1 MNIDEPQSRNNFKV
15 LIVDDKPE
23 NMQVLGRILCKNGLN
38 IISATSG
45 PQALEIAA
53 ADLPDLVLLDI
64 AIPEMDGYEV
74 CRKIKENP
82 VTKNIPV
89 IFLTAQVQ
97 TEDIIHGFE
106 AGAADYVIKPFNLS
120 ELLSRIFTHLE
131 LKRARDIIT
140 GQNDRLKYLNDTK
153 DKFFSIISHDL
164 RSPFTIL
171 HGFAKHL
178 QTNYMDMNDES
189 RQELIRAMTASAAQ
203 TLKLIENLLQWAKV
217 QLNNMKCDPREISLS
232 EIFDDNAHLFKSN
245 AVIKNIVIKTK
256 VYDEDYAFA
265 DYDMINLVVRNLIS
279 NALKF
284 TGNGGE
290 ILVEALKKNDNE
302 DTVEVRVSDNGIGIK
317 AGNLEKLFRIDSHF
331 TTDGTANEPG
341 TGLGLILCREFVEKN
356 GGKIRA
362 ESESGKG
369 SKFIFTLPKHAGE
382 ACAISGIPVNN

>member
-15 LIVDDKPE
+15 LIVGDKPE
-23 NMQVLGRILCKNGLN
+23 NMQVLGKILCKNGLN

-45 PQALEIAA
+45 PQALEIMA

-64 AIPEMDGYEV
+64 AVPEMDGYEV

-82 VTKNIPV
+82 ATKSIPV

-120 ELLSRIFTHLE
+120 ELLSRVFTHLE

-171 HGFAKHL
+171 HGFAEHL
-178 QTNYMDMNDES
+178 QTNYKNMNDES

-217 QLNNMKCDPREISLS
+217 QLDKMKCDPREISLS
-232 EIFDDNAHLFKSN
+232 EIFDDNARLLKAN
-245 AVIKNIVIKTK
+245 AAKKNIVIKTK
-256 VYDEDYAFA
+256 VYDEDTAYA

-290 ILVEALKKNDNE
+290 VLVEAQNKNDKE
-302 DTVEVRVSDNGIGIK
+302 GAIEVRVSDNGIGIK

-331 TTDGTANEPG
+331 TTDGTDNEPG

-382 ACAISGIPVNN
+382 AGASPGIHSQ